1 MANQASFKKEIDKS
15 LSRGERIDVSFY
27 DELHGVDKRIAS
39 IMSSKV
45 KAVTM

>member
-1 MANQASFKKEIDKS
+1 MANQAAFKKEIDKS